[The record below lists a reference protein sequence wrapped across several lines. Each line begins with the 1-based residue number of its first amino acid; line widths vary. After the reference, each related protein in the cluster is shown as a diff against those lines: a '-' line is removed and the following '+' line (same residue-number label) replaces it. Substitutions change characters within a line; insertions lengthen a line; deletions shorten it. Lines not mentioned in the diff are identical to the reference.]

1 MGQARLRSKEIAE
14 LKAQGAK
21 PKTVIVRTNPDEHHV
36 TAFGAYYHDNE
47 YDGIGIYLNESF
59 EPSPGWTN
67 LTFHTLKDL
76 VREEVL
82 STTPGNKTERI
93 ELAWTNLRE
102 NIKQYNQLIFKT
114 PFRQMTGSPME
125 ADLTDDLIEI
135 FIYAITNIW
144 YLQQMGEIPDDD
156 YNGMVIYRRP

>member
-14 LKAQGAK
+14 LKARGPKFK
-21 PKTVIVRTNPDEHHV
+21 PALVKPDQYHI

-47 YDGIGIYLNESF
+47 SDGVGIYLTEAF
-59 EPSPGWTN
+59 EPNPGWTN

-76 VREEVL
+76 VRDEVE
-82 STTPGNKTERI
+82 STTDDNLTERI
-93 ELAWTNLRE
+93 ESAWTNLRE
-102 NIKQYNQLIFKT
+102 NIQKYNQLVFKST
-114 PFRQMTGSPME
+114 ERELTGSPME
-125 ADLTDDLIEI
+125 TDLTDDLIEV

-144 YLQQMGEIPDDD
+144 YLTQMGEIPDDD